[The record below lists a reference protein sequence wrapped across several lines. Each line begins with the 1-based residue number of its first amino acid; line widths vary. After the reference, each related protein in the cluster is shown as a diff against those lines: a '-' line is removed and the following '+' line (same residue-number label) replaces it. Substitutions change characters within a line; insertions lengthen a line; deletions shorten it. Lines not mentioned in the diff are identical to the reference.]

1 MQPMPLENV
10 SQRSFGELPIHD
22 ACFNF
27 HRNIELTVDR
37 MEMSRAMLTV
47 KHRNDNS
54 KKPAKFRHLDTL
66 RHYGDRCNNGATSTT
81 GVDTSIDTS
90 QQQQKKKIAG

>member
-1 MQPMPLENV
+1 MPLENV
-10 SQRSFGELPIHD
+10 SQRSLGELPIHD

-54 KKPAKFRHLDTL
+54 KKPAKFRHPNIL

-81 GVDTSIDTS
+81 GVVASIDTS
-90 QQQQKKKIAG
+90 QQQQQKKKIAG